1 MPQNER
7 RVIDP
12 SLELGMAGLKIEA
25 REVEVFPGNMTEA
38 EAQHAHRYVL
48 WETAGFP
55 LWLEGLYRTCRDT
68 VLSTICNEL
77 LWDLA
82 HARPEPLN
90 NILSNL
96 FYRAPWIHEPL
107 APSIAAWME
116 QNEIQNH
123 DAL

>member
-1 MPQNER
+1 MFCGKPQDFR
-7 RVIDP
+7 
-12 SLELGMAGLKIEA
+12 SGLK
-25 REVEVFPGNMTEA
+25 VC
-38 EAQHAHRYVL
+38 
-48 WETAGFP
+48 TA
-55 LWLEGLYRTCRDT
+55 TCRDT